1 MAQENYR
8 VRKIV
13 VMYYLDDDSI
23 FVNEPKIENSG
34 VPQGW
39 FLKRHLI
46 PLPDMSRNYHWTDL
60 NLGINVTMYERTF
73 RIVDCDEFT
82 KKFFEEN

>member
-46 PLPDMSRNYHWTDL
+46 PLPDGSRNYH
-60 NLGINVTMYERTF
+60 
-73 RIVDCDEFT
+73 
-82 KKFFEEN
+82 